1 MRLTGF
7 LISTH
12 KKIRR
17 LPLGKQRKE
26 YIIGKSCKN
35 GVLPAI
41 LPSFV
46 YILESVGKRHFLY
59 LSCKS
64 ECDNGE

>member
-7 LISTH
+7 LIATH

-17 LPLGKQRKE
+17 LPSGKQRKK
-26 YIIGKSCKN
+26 YIIGKCGKN
-35 GVLPAI
+35 GILPAI
-41 LPSFV
+41 LLSFV
-46 YILESVGKRHFLY
+46 YILESVGKWHFLY

-64 ECDNGE
+64 KCDNGE

>member
-7 LISTH
+7 LIAMH

-17 LPLGKQRKE
+17 LPLGKQRKK

-35 GVLPAI
+35 GILPTV

-64 ECDNGE
+64 KCDNGE

>member
-7 LISTH
+7 IIAMH

-17 LPLGKQRKE
+17 LPSGKQRKG
-26 YIIGKSCKN
+26 YIIGKCGKN
-35 GVLPAI
+35 GILPAI

-64 ECDNGE
+64 KCDNGK